1 MSFPAFMFYFFE
13 AVAALSAI
21 GLALVRNVFYG
32 ALLLVVCLLAL
43 AGIYVLA
50 LAEFLAVTQI
60 LIYAGGILV
69 VIIFGIML
77 TTKISEK
84 PLVVEH
90 GYVLS
95 GMLAA
100 VGFFCM
106 LAFVLS
112 RESFTP
118 TTAYAAPPP
127 VNTVQTIGVTL
138 FSKYMLPFE
147 IAGILLLVA
156 LVGAAVLASNIKS
169 KKNNVPH

>member
-1 MSFPAFMFYFFE
+1 MSLAAFMFYFFE
-13 AVAALSAI
+13 SVAALSAV

-50 LAEFLAVTQI
+50 FAEFIAVTQI

-77 TTKISEK
+77 TTKISQK

-90 GYVLS
+90 SYVMSGLLVAIGCFGLLSLVLS
-95 GMLAA
+95 N
-100 VGFFCM
+100 
-106 LAFVLS
+106 
-112 RESFTP
+112 ESFVS
-118 TTAYAAPPP
+118 P
-127 VNTVQTIGVTL
+127 VRGALRTVNSAQTIGVSL

-147 IAGILLLVA
+147 IAGVLLLIA
-156 LVGAAVLASNIKS
+156 LIGASVLASNIKS
-169 KKNNVPH
+169 RKE

>member
-1 MSFPAFMFYFFE
+1 MFYFFE
-13 AVAALSAI
+13 AVAALSAV

-50 LAEFLAVTQI
+50 FAEFIAVTQI

-90 GYVLS
+90 SYILS
-95 GMLAA
+95 GVLAA
-100 VGFFCM
+100 AACFCM
-106 LAFVLS
+106 LVFVVS
-112 RESFTP
+112 NESFVTL
-118 TTAYAAPPP
+118 TAHLEPPP
-127 VNTVQTIGVTL
+127 VHTVQAVGISL

-147 IAGILLLVA
+147 IAGLLLLIA
-156 LVGAAVLASNIKS
+156 LIGASVLASNIKS
-169 KKNNVPH
+169 KKNNVSH

>member
-1 MSFPAFMFYFFE
+1 MFYFFE
-13 AVAALSAI
+13 AVAALSAV

-50 LAEFLAVTQI
+50 FAEFIAVTQI

-77 TTKISEK
+77 TTKISQK

-90 GYVLS
+90 SYVMS
-95 GMLAA
+95 GLLVAIGCFSLL
-100 VGFFCM
+100 VYGPFKGIFC
-106 LAFVLS
+106 ATQH
-112 RESFTP
+112 R
-118 TTAYAAPPP
+118 APCRLLIAS
-127 VNTVQTIGVTL
+127 QTIGVSL

-147 IAGILLLVA
+147 VAGLLLLIA
-156 LVGAAVLASNIKS
+156 LIGASVLASNIKS
-169 KKNNVPH
+169 KKE